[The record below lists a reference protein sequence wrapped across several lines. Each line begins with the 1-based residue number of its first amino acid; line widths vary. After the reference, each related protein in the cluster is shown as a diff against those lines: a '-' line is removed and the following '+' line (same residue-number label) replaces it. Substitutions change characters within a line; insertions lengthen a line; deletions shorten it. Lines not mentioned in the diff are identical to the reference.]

1 MCRPYGRRSP
11 PETIAGF
18 AGKPF
23 ADVATEVILPF
34 AQGFIDRDTLHAMA
48 VDAYSRFD
56 HPAVTP
62 LVQIDR
68 NRWVL
73 ELFHGPTLAFKDV
86 AMQLLARLMDHALAK
101 RGQRATIV
109 GATSGDTGGA
119 AVEAFRGSK
128 RVDVIVL
135 FPDGRVSDVQ
145 RRMMTTPTDANVH
158 AVAIKGTFDDCQALV
173 KAMFNDHAFRDRM
186 SLSGVNSINWAR
198 IVAQVTYYFVAAAA
212 LGAPH
217 RADALRGADRQFRRH
232 PRRLGRQA
240 NGAADR
246 SARDR
251 VELKRHPAA
260 RTRPASTRCARSSR
274 RRRRRWTSRSRRTSS
289 GFCSKHPG
297 RDAGFIRG
305 IMGSLAQGGRFELG
319 ARCRSRSRRSSAR
332 WRRTRALVAETIR
345 RTKAATG
352 YVLDPHTACGVAALE
367 AAAPQ
372 SAVPG
377 IVLSTAHPAKF
388 PDAMEKIT
396 GVRPGLPPRL
406 STLLSD
412 PERYEVLDKRCER
425 GESICRTGCQPGIG
439 WCAMTTQISRLSNGL
454 TVVTDAMTHVETT
467 SLGIWVGVGARDE
480 APAENGISHFLEHMS
495 FKGTAT
501 RSAQAIAEE
510 IEAVGGEL
518 NAATGLETT
527 AYFARVLKGDEGV
540 AMELIADILL
550 NSSFSSD
557 ELERE
562 REVILQEIASTRDM
576 PDDIAFEL
584 VNEAA
589 YPDQAVGPPDPR
601 AGRQRQTVSRRPTCR
616 PSWPPTICLARWCFR
631 SLGTCSMKA
640 LVRHAE
646 ALFGGLSSK
655 LVKAQEAA
663 HYQGGVRWHPKRF
676 EQSHLVLGFEAP
688 SYRDQAY
695 FTAQVFS
702 GLLGGG
708 MSSRLFQEA
717 REKRGLCYSIYSSA
731 WSLNDTG
738 VLAVHAATGPEMMA
752 SLIDI
757 TCGEFEDVAR
767 KGPSAAELNRAKAQL
782 KAGLLMSLESSS
794 ARAEQMARHL
804 LAHGRIIG
812 RDELIQN
819 VDAVERR
826 GRRPICAGLCLR
838 GRLLLPSSAPARRH
852 NGSRCKPPTASL
864 RGSASSEAKT
874 A

>member
-1 MCRPYGRRSP
+1 M
-11 PETIAGF
+11 T
-18 AGKPF
+18 
-23 ADVATEVILPF
+23 
-34 AQGFIDRDTLHAMA
+34 
-48 VDAYSRFD
+48 
-56 HPAVTP
+56 
-62 LVQIDR
+62 VQI
-68 NRWVL
+68 
-73 ELFHGPTLAFKDV
+73 T
-86 AMQLLARLMDHALAK
+86 
-101 RGQRATIV
+101 
-109 GATSGDTGGA
+109 
-119 AVEAFRGSK
+119 
-128 RVDVIVL
+128 
-135 FPDGRVSDVQ
+135 
-145 RRMMTTPTDANVH
+145 
-158 AVAIKGTFDDCQALV
+158 
-173 KAMFNDHAFRDRM
+173 
-186 SLSGVNSINWAR
+186 
-198 IVAQVTYYFVAAAA
+198 
-212 LGAPH
+212 
-217 RADALRGADRQFRRH
+217 
-232 PRRLGRQA
+232 RLG
-240 NGAADR
+240 
-246 SARDR
+246 
-251 VELKRHPAA
+251 
-260 RTRPASTRCARSSR
+260 
-274 RRRRRWTSRSRRTSS
+274 
-289 GFCSKHPG
+289 
-297 RDAGFIRG
+297 
-305 IMGSLAQGGRFELG
+305 
-319 ARCRSRSRRSSAR
+319 
-332 WRRTRALVAETIR
+332 
-345 RTKAATG
+345 
-352 YVLDPHTACGVAALE
+352 
-367 AAAPQ
+367 
-372 SAVPG
+372 
-377 IVLSTAHPAKF
+377 
-388 PDAMEKIT
+388 
-396 GVRPGLPPRL
+396 
-406 STLLSD
+406 
-412 PERYEVLDKRCER
+412 
-425 GESICRTGCQPGIG
+425 
-439 WCAMTTQISRLSNGL
+439 NGL

-467 SLGIWVGVGARDE
+467 SLGIWVNVGARDE
-480 APAENGISHFLEHMS
+480 QPAENGISHFLEHMS

-540 AMELIADILL
+540 AIELIADILL

-589 YPDQAVGPPDPR
+589 YPAQAVGRPILGPAVNVKRFSPADLSTFLATHYLPGSMVLSV
-601 AGRQRQTVSRRPTCR
+601 AGDVQHE
-616 PSWPPTICLARWCFR
+616 
-631 SLGTCSMKA
+631 A

-738 VLAVHAATGPEMMA
+738 LLAVHAATGPEMMA

-757 TCGEFEDVAR
+757 TCGELEDVAR
-767 KGPSAAELNRAKAQL
+767 QGPSTAELNRAKAQL

-819 VDAVERR
+819 VDAVSVEDV
-826 GRRPICAGLCLR
+826 GRFAQLMLARPPSVAVVGAGKASQ
-838 GRLLLPSSAPARRH
+838 RLAVQAADRV
-852 NGSRCKPPTASL
+852 G